1 MIVANIVVFVV
12 ADDVIVCL
20 FICQSEDDDRASVT
34 ASSVTV
40 SVCVIT
46 AESITVH
53 THWVETDLLPT
64 PFPWRCPVIAVVL
77 TGCLLAVTACLT
89 GTSREVCFELGLRRC
104 S

>member
-40 SVCVIT
+40 SVC
-46 AESITVH
+46 E
-53 THWVETDLLPT
+53 
-64 PFPWRCPVIAVVL
+64 C
-77 TGCLLAVTACLT
+77 
-89 GTSREVCFELGLRRC
+89 VCDN